1 MGTKWN
7 TVPYKHEEELYCE
20 GDRALQQL
28 VQGVVES
35 PSLKLFKTLLHAFF
49 FYITDCREP
58 TLARGLD

>member
-7 TVPYKHEEELYCE
+7 TVPYKHEEELLYSD

-35 PSLKLFKTLLHAFF
+35 PSLKLFKTHLHAFF
-49 FYITDCREP
+49 LYNR
-58 TLARGLD
+58 L